1 MDWEVVVN
9 LKRLTRCERLVFI
22 FVVTAFVMAAA
33 ITIFN
38 KELDILVYSPK
49 NSVGL
54 HLILEF
60 ISISI
65 SFSIFTYGLRAFV
78 NSQSKQLVY
87 LSILFL
93 VLGSIDFLHAFSF
106 EGMPFLFGESSTNKA
121 AWYWIIARLT
131 GGIFLIPAMILSEE
145 KISKVTRNVLLVMG
159 ILYVAVITFAVTFFE
174 KSLPT
179 LILNEGGST
188 SLQKQLE
195 IIVISLQIIVIIS
208 SVVQYRN
215 KKKEIYL
222 YVALAIFYLLFSEY
236 MLGVYNSLLDVFYWA
251 GHLYKVIAYTFIL
264 RGVYFY
270 FIDEVALKEQ
280 NLINARKELDQVIQ
294 EQHGLIFKIIKS
306 NKGFIH
312 TLCNGDLLNQ
322 LDIPIERLS
331 KKSIIALFP
340 ESEEMIINFYH
351 LVWDLE
357 KKVTFELHENNLNLY
372 FTLKPV
378 FNNGK
383 ISEIIGTAVDLTKLK
398 EMEAQIR
405 ENEKLGVLGELAAG
419 IAHEVRNPLTTLKGF
434 LQLIKADS
442 NLYEPSF
449 VELMLTEVDRIE
461 MITDEFMSV
470 ARPHA
475 HLFKNEDILEIIQ
488 YVVKF
493 MQPQALLKGVDIHLK
508 SCETLPAL
516 VCEKNQ
522 LKQVFINLIKN
533 AIEAMPKGGNI
544 HIELKKKNLG
554 FVDINIRDEGI
565 GIPEDVVEKLGQ
577 PFFTLKD
584 GGNGLGLM
592 MCRKIIEAHNGLME
606 IKSKIGVGTTFIV
619 RLPYENEIEN
629 LENKYN

>member
-1 MDWEVVVN
+1 M
-9 LKRLTRCERLVFI
+9 KGLTRCERLVFI
-22 FVVTAFVMAAA
+22 FVVIAFIMAVA
-33 ITIFN
+33 ITIFD
-38 KELDILVYSPK
+38 KELDNIVYSPK
-49 NSVGL
+49 NSIGL

-93 VLGSIDFLHAFSF
+93 VLGSIDFLHALSF
-106 EGMPFLFGESSTNKA
+106 EGMPVLFGESSTNKA

-131 GGIFLIPAMILSEE
+131 GGIFLIPTMILSDE
-145 KISKVTRNVLLVMG
+145 KISKRARNLLLFVG
-159 ILYVAVITFAVTFFE
+159 ILYVSVIAFVITLLD

-179 LILNEGGST
+179 LILNQGGST

-208 SVVQYRN
+208 GVVQYRN

-222 YVALAIFYLLFSEY
+222 YVSLAIFYLLFSEY
-236 MLGVYNSLLDVFYWA
+236 MLGIYNSLLDVFYWA
-251 GHLYKVIAYTFIL
+251 GHFYKVIAYTFIL
-264 RGVYFY
+264 RGIYFY

-322 LDIPIERLS
+322 LDLPLEVHN
-331 KKSIIALFP
+331 KSIFALFP
-340 ESEEMIINFYH
+340 ESEEKLTNYYH
-351 LVWDLE
+351 LVWNSE
-357 KKVTFELHENNLNLY
+357 KKVTFEINEKNLNLY

-378 FNNGK
+378 FINGK
-383 ISEIIGTAVDLTKLK
+383 ISEIIGTAVDLTRLK

-434 LQLIKADS
+434 LQLIKADR
-442 NLYEPSF
+442 NLYDLSF
-449 VELMLTEVDRIE
+449 IELMLTEVDRIE

-475 HLFKNEDILEIIQ
+475 HLFKSEDIVEILQ
-488 YVVKF
+488 FVVKF
-493 MQPQALLKGVDIHLK
+493 MQPQALLKGVDIQLK
-508 SCETLPAL
+508 SSETLPTL

-544 HIELKKKNLG
+544 YIELKKKSHG
-554 FVDINIRDEGI
+554 FVEIIFRDEGI

-592 MCRKIIEAHNGLME
+592 MCKKIIDAHNGLME
-606 IKSKIGVGTTFIV
+606 IKSKIGAGTTFIV
-619 RLPYENEIEN
+619 SLPYENEAE
-629 LENKYN
+629 LPENKSNCLLQS

>member
-1 MDWEVVVN
+1 M
-9 LKRLTRCERLVFI
+9 
-22 FVVTAFVMAAA
+22 FVVLAFVLAMV

-38 KELDILVYSPK
+38 KELDSLVYSPK
-49 NSVGL
+49 NAVGM
-54 HLILEF
+54 HLIFEF

-87 LSILFL
+87 LSIIFL

-106 EGMPFLFGESSTNKA
+106 KGMPFLFGESSTNKA

-131 GGIFLIPAMILSEE
+131 GGIFLIPSMILSDE
-145 KISKVTRNVLLVMG
+145 KISVRNRNGLLIIG
-159 ILYVAVITFAVTFFE
+159 IVYVAVIAFVITFFDRT
-174 KSLPT
+174 LPT
-179 LILNEGGST
+179 LIIDKGGPT

-195 IIVISLQIIVIIS
+195 IIVISLQLFVIIS
-208 SVVQYRN
+208 GIVQYRN
-215 KKKEIYL
+215 KKKEIYM
-222 YVALAIFYLLFSEY
+222 YVSLAIFYLLFSEY
-236 MLGVYNSLLDVFYWA
+236 MLGVSHSLLDVFYWA

-264 RGVYFY
+264 RGIYFY
-270 FIDEVALKEQ
+270 FIDEVARKEQ

-294 EQHGLIFKIIKS
+294 EQHGLIFKIIKCD
-306 NKGFIH
+306 KGFIH

-322 LDIPIERLS
+322 FDLPQERLY
-331 KKSIIALFP
+331 KPSIISLFP
-340 ESEEMIINFYH
+340 EKKEMFEHYFH
-351 LVWDLE
+351 LTWDLE
-357 KKVTFELHENNLNLY
+357 KKVTFELNDNNLDLY

-434 LQLIKADS
+434 LQLIKADR
-442 NLYEPSF
+442 NLFDPSF
-449 VELMLTEVDRIE
+449 IELMLSEVDRIE

-475 HLFKNEDILEIIQ
+475 HLFRQENIADILE

-493 MQPQALLKGVDIHLK
+493 IQPQAILKGVEIHLE
-508 SCETLPAL
+508 SSESMPTLI
-516 VCEKNQ
+516 CEKNQ

-533 AIEAMPKGGNI
+533 AIEAMPNGGNI
-544 HIELKKKNLG
+544 YIEIKRKSLS
-554 FVDINIRDEGI
+554 FINIIIRDEGI
-565 GIPEDVVEKLGQ
+565 GIPQEVVEKLGQ

-592 MCRKIIEAHNGLME
+592 MCRKIIDAHNGSME
-606 IKSKIGVGTTFIV
+606 INSKIGVGTTFIIC
-619 RLPYENEIEN
+619 LPFEHGVDLHRNV
-629 LENKYN
+629 

>member
-1 MDWEVVVN
+1 VVVD

-22 FVVTAFVMAAA
+22 FVVIAFVIAAI

-38 KELDILVYSPK
+38 KELDILVSSSK
-49 NSVGL
+49 NAVGL
-54 HLILEF
+54 HLIFEF

-65 SFSIFTYGLRAFV
+65 SFSIFTYGLRAFI
-78 NSQSKQLVY
+78 NSQSRQLVY

-93 VLGSIDFLHAFSF
+93 VLGSIDFLHALSF
-106 EGMPFLFGESSTNKA
+106 KGMPYLFGESSMNKA
-121 AWYWIIARLT
+121 SWYWIIARLT
-131 GGIFLIPAMILSEE
+131 GGIFLIPAMILSDE
-145 KISKVTRNVLLVMG
+145 KISKRARDGLLVTG
-159 ILYVAVITFAVTFFE
+159 IFYVGVITFLVTFFGQ
-174 KSLPT
+174 SLPT
-179 LILNEGGST
+179 LIFDKGGST

-195 IIVISLQIIVIIS
+195 IIVVSLQLIVIIS
-208 SVVQYRN
+208 GIVQYRN

-236 MLGVYNSLLDVFYWA
+236 MLVVYNNLLDVFYWA
-251 GHLYKVIAYTFIL
+251 GHIYKVMAYTFIL
-264 RGVYFY
+264 RGIYFY

-294 EQHGLIFKIIKS
+294 EQHGLIFKIIK
-306 NKGFIH
+306 NEKGFTHI
-312 TLCNGDLLNQ
+312 LCNGDLLQQFDLHPVDLNKNG
-322 LDIPIERLS
+322 IFS
-331 KKSIIALFP
+331 LFP
-340 ESEEMIINFYH
+340 EKEEIISHYYH
-351 LVWDLE
+351 LVWNSE
-357 KKVTFELHENNLNLY
+357 KEMTFELNEKNLNLY

-378 FNNGK
+378 FNNGR
-383 ISEIIGTAVDLTKLK
+383 INEIIGTAVDLTKLK

-434 LQLIKADS
+434 LQLIKADR
-442 NLYEPSF
+442 NLYDPSF
-449 VELMLTEVDRIE
+449 IELMLTEVDRIE

-475 HLFKNEDILEIIQ
+475 HLFKRENIVETLQ
-488 YVVKF
+488 FVVQF

-508 SCETLPAL
+508 SNGTLPTL
-516 VCEKNQ
+516 ICEKNQ

-544 HIELKKKNLG
+544 YIEIKQSSLSFIEIL
-554 FVDINIRDEGI
+554 IRDEGI
-565 GIPEDVVEKLGQ
+565 GIPEEVVEKLGQ

-592 MCRKIIEAHNGLME
+592 MCRKIIDAHQGSME
-606 IKSKIGVGTTFIV
+606 IVSKIGIGTTFIV
-619 RLPYENEIEN
+619 RLPYENRVEFHEDIQI
-629 LENKYN
+629 

>member
-1 MDWEVVVN
+1 MDREVVVN

-22 FVVTAFVMAAA
+22 FVVIAFVMAVA
-33 ITIFN
+33 ITIFY
-38 KELDILVYSPK
+38 KQLDILVYNPK

-93 VLGSIDFLHAFSF
+93 VLGSVDFLHALSF
-106 EGMPFLFGESSTNKA
+106 EGMPVLFGESSTNKA

-131 GGIFLIPAMILSEE
+131 GGIFLIPTMILSDE
-145 KISKVTRNVLLVMG
+145 KISKRTRSLLLIVG
-159 ILYVAVITFAVTFFE
+159 ILYVLVITFVVTIVD
-174 KSLPT
+174 KNLPI

-195 IIVISLQIIVIIS
+195 IIVISLQFIVIIS
-208 SVVQYRN
+208 GVVQYRN

-236 MLGVYNSLLDVFYWA
+236 MLGIYNSLLDVFYWA

-264 RGVYFY
+264 RGIYFY

-306 NKGFIH
+306 NKGFVH

-322 LDIPIERLS
+322 LDLPLGRVN
-331 KKSIIALFP
+331 KKSIISLFP
-340 ESEEMIINFYH
+340 QSKEMITNYFH
-351 LVWDLE
+351 LVWDSE
-357 KKVTFELHENNLNLY
+357 KKVTFEINERNLDLY

-378 FNNGK
+378 FINGK

-434 LQLIKADS
+434 LQLIKADR
-442 NLYEPSF
+442 NLYDPSF
-449 VELMLTEVDRIE
+449 IELMLTEVDRIE

-475 HLFKNEDILEIIQ
+475 HLFKSEDIVEIIQ

-493 MQPQALLKGVDIHLK
+493 MQPQALLKSVDIQLK
-508 SCETLPAL
+508 SCEILPPL

-544 HIELKKKNLG
+544 YIELKKTNLG
-554 FVDINIRDEGI
+554 FVDIDFRDEGI

-592 MCRKIIEAHNGLME
+592 MCRKIIEAHNGQME
-606 IKSKIGVGTTFIV
+606 IKSKMNVGTTFIV
-619 RLPYENEIEN
+619 SLPYENGSKIHEK
-629 LENKYN
+629 KYI